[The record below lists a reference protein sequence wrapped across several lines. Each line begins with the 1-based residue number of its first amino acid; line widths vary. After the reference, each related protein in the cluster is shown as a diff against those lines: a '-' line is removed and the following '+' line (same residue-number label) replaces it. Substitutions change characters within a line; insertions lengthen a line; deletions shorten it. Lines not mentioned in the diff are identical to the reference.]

1 MNENMTRKGFVALT
15 GATGLAAFL
24 AACGG
29 SSSSSSSSSAAGSG
43 DTAAGGSAA
52 AAGFDPAS
60 EPGGPIEIYT
70 WAGYDDSPKDGLP
83 AMWSQYQSGDYNT
96 ASPLKF
102 TFLEDDQQAL
112 AKVASGYA
120 PDIIHPCIAYTQ
132 QWKDAGL
139 IQPLDLALLPDWDG
153 IPDPIKAGGV
163 IDGTPYHVP
172 FDVGFSCLTY
182 DADKIN
188 FDKVG
193 GKESWEVLLDSTFKG
208 RMALFSDDVSII
220 KIGHLINKGA
230 VNPNVLTQDEIDAAK
245 ATALKIKPNLRNYW
259 TSQTDTVNDF
269 VNGNLDATYTW
280 PDGYWKIKTHPKMKG
295 RNIKYM
301 QPTQGRLAWV
311 CGMVL
316 SAATKQPGRATLA
329 MASADTPAAAAA
341 LTDDFQY
348 ASGQQ
353 KGVMDLIKNKDL
365 VKAFQIDD
373 PKAWAPPF
381 AWFEAPLPNYKDF
394 VAAGEEVK
402 SA

>member
-29 SSSSSSSSSAAGSG
+29 SSSSSSSGAASG
-43 DTAAGGSAA
+43 DTAAGSSAA

-60 EPGGPIEIYT
+60 EPGGPIEIFT
-70 WAGYDDSPKDGLP
+70 WAGYDANEKDGLP
-83 AMWSQYQSGDYNT
+83 AMWEQYQKGEYNS

-163 IDGTPYHVP
+163 IDGTPYHMP

-208 RMALFSDDVSII
+208 RMALFSDDVAII

-230 VNPNVLTQDEIDAAK
+230 VDPNVMTQEEIDAAK
-245 ATALKIKPNLRNYW
+245 ATALKIKPNLRN
-259 TSQTDTVNDF
+259 
-269 VNGNLDATYTW
+269 
-280 PDGYWKIKTHPKMKG
+280 
-295 RNIKYM
+295 
-301 QPTQGRLAWV
+301 
-311 CGMVL
+311 
-316 SAATKQPGRATLA
+316 
-329 MASADTPAAAAA
+329 
-341 LTDDFQY
+341 
-348 ASGQQ
+348 
-353 KGVMDLIKNKDL
+353 
-365 VKAFQIDD
+365 
-373 PKAWAPPF
+373 
-381 AWFEAPLPNYKDF
+381 
-394 VAAGEEVK
+394 
-402 SA
+402 